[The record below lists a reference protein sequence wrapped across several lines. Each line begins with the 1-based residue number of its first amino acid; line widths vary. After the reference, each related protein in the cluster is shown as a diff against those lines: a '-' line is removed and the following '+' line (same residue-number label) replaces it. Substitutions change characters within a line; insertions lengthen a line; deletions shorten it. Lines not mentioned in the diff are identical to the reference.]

1 MFIVLFKNKLQLLFR
16 KLKKLRQ
23 NQKRKPKTENES
35 KNMKIKN

>member
-23 NQKRKPKTENES
+23 NQKRKPKTEKES
-35 KNMKIKN
+35 KKMKIKN